1 MKIPHEIKKLSD
13 CVQIFFFDNSDK
25 SPNFKDIF
33 QIISEHMTMLLNFY
47 PRTWESSI
55 PAQWESSLLKLIK
68 GLYFVVNG
76 HLFYIYRLFAYQTCL
91 E

>member
-13 CVQIFFFDNSDK
+13 CVQNFFFYNSDK

-47 PRTWESSI
+47 PYTMGI
-55 PAQWESSLLKLIK
+55 
-68 GLYFVVNG
+68 
-76 HLFYIYRLFAYQTCL
+76 FYPCTMGIFIT
-91 E
+91 

>member
-13 CVQIFFFDNSDK
+13 CVQKFFFDNSDK

-47 PRTWESSI
+47 PCTMGI
-55 PAQWESSLLKLIK
+55 
-68 GLYFVVNG
+68 
-76 HLFYIYRLFAYQTCL
+76 FYPCTLGIFIT
-91 E
+91 